1 MLADSAP
8 AQRSLA
14 QKMASPSAR
23 FSTSSPG
30 LRRFLAR
37 QQVFLVV
44 AVALFAVLKVT
55 NWRDADFGAI
65 LIYSLV
71 IGNLTWPAMV
81 VLAPFCDRF
90 RGPVDWLVYFPILFL
105 VALASSAVA
114 LLAVLAIYRA
124 PLSAFRDQYWIGG
137 RLGVVVVLIV
147 GSIIRLYDVTREK
160 LERRNLELQRT
171 LEDGKTQSEIQE
183 EEFGKAREIQE
194 GLLPKKIPQVRG
206 LEIAGVWQPTLAVG
220 GDFYDVVK
228 FGEGKVGI
236 CIGDVVGKRISA
248 ALLMANLLASFR
260 AFVSELVSPGV
271 LAGKLNDV
279 LCNNIAA
286 DKFITFW
293 YCTIDVHR
301 GKLTYAGAGQ
311 WPPILFRKSGE
322 AVLLKEGG
330 TPLGIFPGQSYDDTG
345 VDLESGDHLV
355 LYTDGL
361 TEAMNSDG
369 EEFGEA
375 RLVHLANRNQRLNAS
390 ELLESLAKEVT
401 HCCGGNFQDDLT
413 LVVISVK

>member
-1 MLADSAP
+1 
-8 AQRSLA
+8 
-14 QKMASPSAR
+14 
-23 FSTSSPG
+23 
-30 LRRFLAR
+30 
-37 QQVFLVV
+37 VFLIV

-55 NWRDADFGAI
+55 NWRGADFGPI

-81 VLAPFCDRF
+81 WLAPFCDRY
-90 RGPVDWLVYFPILFL
+90 RAPVDWLVYIPILFL

-114 LLAVLAIYRA
+114 LLAVLAMYRA
-124 PLSAFRDQYWIGG
+124 PLSVFREQYWIGG

-147 GSIIRLYDVTREK
+147 GSIIRLYDVTRGK

-171 LEDGKTQSEIQE
+171 LEDGKSESQKQE
-183 EEFGKAREIQE
+183 EELAKAREIQE

-206 LEIAGVWQPTLAVG
+206 LEIAGAWQPALAVG

-228 FGEGKVGI
+228 FSDRKVGV
-236 CIGDVVGKRISA
+236 CIGDVVGKRLSA
-248 ALLMANLLASFR
+248 ALLMANLQASFR
-260 AFVSELVSPGV
+260 AFASEMISPGS

-293 YCTIDVHR
+293 YGMIDVHE
-301 GKLTYAGAGQ
+301 GKLSYAGAGQ
-311 WPPILFRKSGE
+311 WPPVLFRKSGE
-322 AVLLKEGG
+322 AIFLREGG

-345 VDLESGDHLV
+345 AELESGDHLL

-361 TEAMNSDG
+361 TEATNSDG

-375 RLVHLANRNQRLNAS
+375 RLVELANCNLRLSAS
-390 ELLESLAKEVT
+390 ELLETVAKEVT
-401 HCCGGNFQDDLT
+401 RYCGGNFQDDLT
-413 LVVISVK
+413 LVVVSVK